1 MAYSMHFVCHPLL
14 SPTAQTAFRQHLN
27 ECGVEAVAG
36 LPESGVYLLAD
47 EQGLALAKAGEK
59 GVVRVD
65 FVHGSAQHRR
75 LYGGGELLG
84 KAVNHRSQPRVWDGT
99 GGLGRDAFVLA
110 SLGLAVT
117 VSERHPVVAAL
128 LADGLRR
135 ARADTTVAAI
145 AERITFLAGEMQALL
160 PTRTA
165 PEVVYLDPMY
175 PQRQKSAAVKKEMA
189 YFHELV
195 GAATAADEA
204 LLLQTARRH
213 ATKRVVVKRP
223 QGGAVLAGEAPAFQY
238 QGKSTRFDVYLP
250 LAAHPNGLK

>member
-1 MAYSMHFVCHPLL
+1 MACPMYFDCHPML
-14 SPTAQTAFRQHLN
+14 SSTAQAVFRQHLA
-27 ECGVEAVAG
+27 ECGVEVMEG

-110 SLGLAVT
+110 SLGLTVT

-135 ARADTTVAAI
+135 AREDAAVAMI
-145 AERITFLAGEMQALL
+145 AKRIAFFPGDMQVLL
-160 PTRTA
+160 PVQTA

-195 GAATAADEA
+195 GAATAADEV

-250 LAAHPNGLK
+250 LAAPVNGLK